1 MKIYPDDSMALI
13 FDRYITHLREAG
25 NSEGAGAVGNIYNS
39 FVARG
44 WVNVRDGCG
53 IHDDGAGIVE
63 DELHED

>member
-1 MKIYPDDSMALI
+1 MALI

-44 WVNVRDGCG
+44 
-53 IHDDGAGIVE
+53 
-63 DELHED
+63 